1 LFEQSRAAT
10 WGGMLTAAFR
20 AFDDILSPEFRSI
33 LWTAIGLTLL
43 LFGATIVGTVT
54 LLETMKLVPWG
65 WAETLIEVAAS
76 LGIVVL
82 AIFLMVPV
90 TSFFA
95 GFFLD
100 RVAGLVERKD
110 YPRDPPG
117 HELSFARAIV
127 IAIRFGL
134 LVLALNILLLPS
146 FFFGIGAITMLVA
159 NAYLLGRQYFEMVAM
174 RHMPVE
180 EARKLRKE
188 NAPQIFVAGLAPAL
202 LALVPIV
209 NLIVPLFSTS
219 YFVHIFKQVR
229 ASSA

>member
-1 LFEQSRAAT
+1 
-10 WGGMLTAAFR
+10 MLTAAFR

-159 NAYLLGRQYFEMVAM
+159 NAYLLGRQYFEFAAM
-174 RHMPVE
+174 RFQPPYDAKAM
-180 EARKLRKE
+180 RKA
-188 NAPQIFVAGLAPAL
+188 NAAYVFLAGLVIAAF
-202 LALVPIV
+202 VSIPIV
-209 NLIVPLFSTS
+209 NFATPVFAMA
-219 YFVHIFKQVR
+219 FMVHIHKRVAGKREELIEGVR
-229 ASSA
+229 